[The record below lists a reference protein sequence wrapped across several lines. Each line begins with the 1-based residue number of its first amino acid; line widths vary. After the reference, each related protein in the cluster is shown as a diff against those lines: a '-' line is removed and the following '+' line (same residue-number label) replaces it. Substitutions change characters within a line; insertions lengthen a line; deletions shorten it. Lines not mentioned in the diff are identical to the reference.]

1 MKINRVFKLT
11 DKAIENGYDWDTAIA
26 EGEIETVEEFDSYTD
41 AVDAYNDRYNDSDVY
56 GVE

>member
-11 DKAIENGYDWDTAIA
+11 DKAIENNYDWDTAIA
-26 EGEIETVEEFDSYTD
+26 EGEIKTVEEFDSYTD
-41 AVDAYNDRYNDSDVY
+41 AVDAYNDRYNDSDIY

>member
-1 MKINRVFKLT
+1 MTHRIFKLT

-26 EGEIETVEEFDSYTD
+26 EGEIETVEEFETYEE
-41 AVDAYNDRYNDSDVY
+41 AVEAFNDRYIDSDIY

>member
-1 MKINRVFKLT
+1 MTHRVFTLT
-11 DKAIENGYDWDTAIA
+11 AKAIENGYDWDRAIA

-41 AVDAYNDRYNDSDVY
+41 AVDAYNDRYNDSDIY

>member
-1 MKINRVFKLT
+1 MTHRVFKLT

-41 AVDAYNDRYNDSDVY
+41 AVDAYNDRYNDSDIY

>member
-1 MKINRVFKLT
+1 MTNRVFKLT

>member
-1 MKINRVFKLT
+1 MTHRVFKLT

-26 EGEIETVEEFDSYTD
+26 EGEIETVEEFETYEEVVE
-41 AVDAYNDRYNDSDVY
+41 AFNDRYIDSDIY

>member
-1 MKINRVFKLT
+1 MTNRVFKLT
-11 DKAIENGYDWDTAIA
+11 DKAIENGYDWDRAIA